1 MPILC
6 RTQVINSAIYQFLQD
21 GFVLISHSL
30 EQFHR
35 NGCFIY
41 QDACLSADNLEKLK
55 ASLVELDR
63 SHTYQFHLS
72 DVRLDPYTTQPTV
85 APVRRRQS
93 TRTSRSNS
101 SSSSEDASG
110 SSNEVSRYSGA
121 SGFDDPNFSEN
132 LNFFRMTDAKQART
146 ELALLRVQFAKE
158 LRSVFQSGLA
168 WNSIKIERVYFQQGS
183 EGKYYL
189 NDSFHGPLLSHLSGH
204 NSLASLS
211 LNPFFLGEGIKPLGK
226 FLTKNTHLQNLSLGL
241 TAGGPADWEELG
253 SELAKHPRLIQA
265 NFENTVLN
273 NANCSGLLILAE
285 NYYKEGITFPKLQVQ
300 NGRTLTREMNK
311 EYQALTERLR
321 GTPQQRFIDERLSEA
336 SILDLVTSTLIKI
349 KSAQKATYYKSS
361 LHDSAGPKEKIAEGA
376 LRVVGRLIDATVNEA
391 QAADGRL
398 ERSRN
403 KDAKQNQIERAL
415 TLFAYLI
422 GVQDPETIRH
432 SDEAYQVLPKVYQ
445 DNREHLDDH
454 LSLLKL
460 NLNDPHPDPDKNQ
473 SIAYFLLDKVYK
485 IKNAQALQLLMKAEV
500 NIYRSTSGVQEA
512 FLVKVSRSN
521 DQDMLPLQQALL
533 KQITKDKKAMEK
545 IEKDLVKQYPELI
558 LLYLELDQH
567 LDRYAEILRARGDD
581 TKTINRLIAKLKSA
595 LILVWKEDTAA
606 NRAVEFSEI
615 KCHFQESV
623 LSIMPRKDIRSGNN
637 EFESARKCFK
647 DIIEIS
653 NKAKKGRFMSSNLHG
668 DVVRISEDIINQI
681 SVIQNQFTNQYKG
694 EAEALAADKT
704 ELQEKLSQTK
714 VRCAEEVSKITKE
727 MQAERA
733 RVQEERARVQ
743 AEQDRLQAERAEIE
757 ARVEARMQE
766 LERLFKARMGL
777 PQNQAAASDS
787 ETAEGMGFPL
797 FTARR

>member
-1 MPILC
+1 MD
-6 RTQVINSAIYQFLQD
+6 AFD
-21 GFVLISHSL
+21 EAL
-30 EQFHR
+30 EQFKR
-35 NGCFIY
+35 SGAFIY
-41 QDACLSADNLEKLK
+41 EGKYEAKYLNTDHITRLK
-55 ASLVELDR
+55 NSFNELDPNK
-63 SHTYQFHLS
+63 TYQFHLS
-72 DVRLDPYTTQPTV
+72 NVILDPQTNQVT
-85 APVRRRQS
+85 PVRRRQS
-93 TRTSRSNS
+93 TRTSRSSS
-101 SSSSEDASG
+101 SSSSEGASG

-189 NDSFHGPLLSHLSGH
+189 NDSFHRPLLSHLSGH

-253 SELAKHPRLIQA
+253 SELAKHSRLIQA

-285 NYYKEGITFPKLQVQ
+285 NYYKKGITFPKLQVQ

-321 GTPQQRFIDERLSEA
+321 GTPKQRFIDERLSEA

-403 KDAKQNQIERAL
+403 EDAKQNQIERAL

-637 EFESARKCFK
+637 EFESARRPGNNEFESARKCFK
-647 DIIEIS
+647 EIIEIS

-704 ELQEKLSQTK
+704 ELQEKLSQTE

-727 MQAERA
+727 MQAER
-733 RVQEERARVQ
+733 
-743 AEQDRLQAERAEIE
+743 DRLQADRAEIE
-757 ARVEARMQE
+757 ARVEARVQAEQAEIRARMQE
-766 LERLFKARMGL
+766 LERLFTARMGL
-777 PQNQAAASDS
+777 PQNQATAPDN
-787 ETAEGMGFPL
+787 ETAEGMGFQL